1 MAESGAEI
9 FIKRKEIISFLGP
22 YLQDYYKEISGNRES
37 AGILYEPSVS
47 CECSSK
53 NEWKNV
59 FYELLKERRNRDLE
73 TGFST
78 VGPHRDDIR
87 FLLNQKPSKT
97 YGSQG
102 QCRSIVLSLKLSSVS
117 CLEHFRQDKMIF
129 LIDDALSELDQDR
142 TSRVL
147 PLIENKGQV
156 FIATPVLNSPMK
168 KTLLRCKVKDGT
180 VTI

>member
-1 MAESGAEI
+1 
-9 FIKRKEIISFLGP
+9 
-22 YLQDYYKEISGNRES
+22 
-37 AGILYEPSVS
+37 
-47 CECSSK
+47 
-53 NEWKNV
+53 
-59 FYELLKERRNRDLE
+59 
-73 TGFST
+73 
-78 VGPHRDDIR
+78 
-87 FLLNQKPSKT
+87 
-97 YGSQG
+97 
-102 QCRSIVLSLKLSSVS
+102 
-117 CLEHFRQDKMIF
+117 MIF